1 MKEVVQVFAKSIK
14 EQTNKSADGQEI
26 WGSLGTI
33 IQGIL
38 GVLGIVAVVF
48 IIIGGIN
55 YATSQG
61 DTGKVKKA
69 RDTILYAVIGLLVAL
84 FSFAIVTFILNG
96 IQGK

>member
-14 EQTNKSADGQEI
+14 EQTESSADGKEL